1 MALSPEL
8 LTLLSQWEG
17 GAASC
22 SHNKTP
28 GQDPG
33 AELILDRVSA
43 QKQNGRN
50 WVRQAA

>member
-1 MALSPEL
+1 MIAAIKAAPPTVGS
-8 LTLLSQWEG
+8 
-17 GAASC
+17 GAGSC

-33 AELILDRVSA
+33 AELILDRASA